1 MDEPTAPGLHP
12 QSTRTTTD
20 RLGIGPSLLLRP
32 QQAERK
38 LLILL
43 LPMFAVTCIAAWVTA
58 EIDNLT
64 QWYEYYVLL
73 PSSVIFTGF
82 LIWAV
87 KSKPWDVW
95 RVRTATLILGPGIV
109 LVRHVEVLYDLVQD
123 GFDATHYFGMS
134 SWLILCCGLFMFLL
148 PSRMSWRF
156 AVGYYLISLLAVIY
170 FVAFN
175 RHPMPFFV
183 TSEVLLNSVIA
194 PPVFIVLMSAF
205 TRLRS
210 DYVKARTQADD
221 LRELALLD
229 GLTGLQNR
237 RAFIQSFK
245 RAQSR
250 LKRNKSPLCL
260 LLLDIDHFKHVN
272 DTYGH
277 QVGDEVLVKLGATLT
292 KELRGTDEV
301 FRWGGEEFVA
311 LLEETPS
318 SRLME
323 VAERVRLAVQNARL
337 YEHGPITIS
346 IGATH
351 VTPQDD
357 EDSVYQRAD
366 EALYASKAAGRN
378 CVTIN
383 DKTSK
388 TDFKP

>member
-1 MDEPTAPGLHP
+1 MDEPTAPGLQP
-12 QSTRTTTD
+12 PSSRTTTD

-32 QQAERK
+32 QQAERR
-38 LLILL
+38 LLLLL
-43 LPMFAVTCIAAWVTA
+43 LPMFAVTCIAAWA
-58 EIDNLT
+58 SSEIDNLA
-64 QWYEYYVLL
+64 QWYEYYVML
-73 PSSVIFTGF
+73 PSAVLF
-82 LIWAV
+82 LGLLVWAV
-87 KSKPWDVW
+87 YSKPWDIW
-95 RVRTATLILGPGIV
+95 KVRTATLILGPGIV

-123 GFDATHYFGMS
+123 GFDPIHYFGMS

-148 PSRMSWRF
+148 PSRLSWRF
-156 AVGYYLISLLAVIY
+156 AVAYYLLSLLPVAY
-170 FVAFN
+170 FVALN
-175 RHPMPFFV
+175 RHPLPFFI

-210 DYVKARTQADD
+210 DYVKARTHAED
-221 LRELALLD
+221 LRELALVD

-245 RAQSR
+245 RAQAR

-260 LLLDIDHFKHVN
+260 MLLDIDHFKAVN

-277 QVGDEVLVKLGATLT
+277 KVGDEVLVNLGATLT

-311 LLEETPS
+311 LLEETPQ
-318 SRLME
+318 SRLKE
-323 VAERVRLAVQNARL
+323 VAERVRLAVQNATL
-337 YEHGPITIS
+337 YQHGPITIS

-366 EALYASKAAGRN
+366 KALYASKEAGRN

-383 DKTSK
+383 DAAGKP
-388 TDFKP
+388 DFMP